1 MVSTLVFLEWQCL
14 CLPPP
19 PHVHTHIPGVYAKV
33 EQACATK
40 SSSEHATPAPPPPP
54 QQTYMC
60 LFLSPLPQVDK
71 RCLHWDL
78 PVPNSC
84 NCRLTLVRCC
94 VIWNNISQKQ
104 FTVEPPVYIIIL
116 STYGSAYI
124 HNRLSYNVHMAAP
137 VYTHREPPV
146 YIILYHLPHI
156 HMAAHIYYI

>member
-1 MVSTLVFLEWQCL
+1 MAVSLSPS
-14 CLPPP
+14 PPP
-19 PHVHTHIPGVYAKV
+19 PMYTHTFQESMLKLNKLVLQRAL
-33 EQACATK
+33 A
-40 SSSEHATPAPPPPP
+40 SMPPLHPLPPP

-84 NCRLTLVRCC
+84 NCRLTLVSCC